1 MTEDLMSRYL
11 VHERAFFRLAGEQ
24 GCPHS
29 EGEVLESID
38 NPDQRIVSD
47 VDSFTNAALNFTVV
61 FLGAGLRVASFGK
74 ILYDISTHLAVCLH
88 NVLIPPHMSDR
99 VYMCVHAQVFP
110 FCTVT
115 LLAAIGSSSR
125 SCMRWS

>member
-1 MTEDLMSRYL
+1 MTRPFVREQPLVARLDDGGSHVALL

-74 ILYDISTHLAVCLH
+74 ILYDI
-88 NVLIPPHMSDR
+88 
-99 VYMCVHAQVFP
+99 
-110 FCTVT
+110 
-115 LLAAIGSSSR
+115 
-125 SCMRWS
+125 